1 MSDLERKSADMTEK
15 MAQLCDLL
23 RTSRRLTE
31 ARNSEGERT
40 ADLTIQMRRLQGRFG
55 STGRQNRMLKDQ
67 VQSHLDKLQSRR
79 ADDRQQSSYAV
90 NSTTR
95 LQHTSVITDDT
106 VRIIAFLNSETFHAG
121 ACLSEKNFGDRSAT
135 VEGHNLETEALRVE
149 VKGYLGMKW

>member
-1 MSDLERKSADMTEK
+1 MLQRDSDRVHVHNGHEI
-15 MAQLCDLL
+15 AQGSD
-23 RTSRRLTE
+23 E
-31 ARNSEGERT
+31 ARNSEAERT
-40 ADLTIQMRRLQGRFG
+40 ADLTNQMRRLHDRFG
-55 STGRQNRMLKDQ
+55 STERQNRMLKDQ

-95 LQHTSVITDDT
+95 LKHTSVITDDT

-135 VEGHNLETEALRVE
+135 VEGHNLETEALRVQ